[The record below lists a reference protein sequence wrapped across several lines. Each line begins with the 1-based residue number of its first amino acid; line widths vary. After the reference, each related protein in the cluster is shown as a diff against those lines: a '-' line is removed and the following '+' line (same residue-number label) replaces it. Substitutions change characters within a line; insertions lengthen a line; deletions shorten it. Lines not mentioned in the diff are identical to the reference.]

1 MEDSS
6 TAISEPLPSN
16 PLQSV
21 RMTWTNLFQY
31 ISFTAPILVI
41 FFITLFSIMQNSI
54 VKGIIFNM
62 GLVILSIFVYL
73 IKITLKHEQSSS
85 ASPFCNVIPGPFTV
99 NDGGVIYDSPS
110 MSTSIL
116 SFASA
121 YIIYPMIINNQQNYS
136 LLVFLVGITTINA
149 VVEYS
154 NKCSNI
160 MGIVSGFGCGTLL
173 GIAYYLILFMS
184 SKDSKLIYFSDTISN
199 NVQCGKPNTNQNFK
213 CEVFKDGRSYKTQ
226 TTPG

>member
-1 MEDSS
+1 MPDEPSS
-6 TAISEPLPSN
+6 K

-21 RMTWTNLFQY
+21 PMTWTNLFQY

-41 FFITLFSIMQNSI
+41 FFITLFSIMQNSL

-62 GLVILSIFVYL
+62 GLVILSIIVYIL
-73 IKITLKHEQSSS
+73 KNTLKNKQSDL
-85 ASPFCNVIPGPFTV
+85 ASPLCNVIPGPFTV
-99 NDGGVIYDSPS
+99 SSDNNIFDAPS

-116 SFASA
+116 SFSSA

-154 NKCSNI
+154 NKCS
-160 MGIVSGFGCGTLL
+160 GILGIILGVGLGIGCA
-173 GIAYYLILFMS
+173 IAYYLILFMS
-184 SKDSKLIYFSDTISN
+184 SKDSKLVYFSDTISN
-199 NVQCGKPNTNQNFK
+199 NVQCSKPNTNQNFI
-213 CEVFKDGRSYKTQ
+213 CEVFKDGKSYRKV
-226 TTPG
+226 TTSS

>member
-1 MEDSS
+1 
-6 TAISEPLPSN
+6 
-16 PLQSV
+16 
-21 RMTWTNLFQY
+21 
-31 ISFTAPILVI
+31 
-41 FFITLFSIMQNSI
+41 
-54 VKGIIFNM
+54 
-62 GLVILSIFVYL
+62 
-73 IKITLKHEQSSS
+73 
-85 ASPFCNVIPGPFTV
+85 
-99 NDGGVIYDSPS
+99 

-173 GIAYYLILFMS
+173 GIAYYLLLFVT

-213 CEVFKDGRSYKTQ
+213 CEVFKDGRSYRIPP
-226 TTPG
+226 TTG